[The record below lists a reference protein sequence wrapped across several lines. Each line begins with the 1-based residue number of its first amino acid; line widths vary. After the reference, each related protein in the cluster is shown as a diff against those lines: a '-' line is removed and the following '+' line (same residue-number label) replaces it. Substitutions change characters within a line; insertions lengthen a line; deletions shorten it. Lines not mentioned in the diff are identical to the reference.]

1 MTEFRRGIG
10 LDLVKYVYIPSTGRL
25 TYAVH
30 IVSPRSERKAKKR
43 KREERVR
50 DFIIITCV
58 EYEEH
63 RGKE

>member
-1 MTEFRRGIG
+1 MTESRHAIG
-10 LDLVKYVYIPSTGRL
+10 PDLVKYIYIPSTGRL

-43 KREERVR
+43 KREKRVR

-63 RGKE
+63 REKE